1 MIVILDCLKKGYI
14 HVYMYVCI
22 YIYMYVCVYIY
33 IHVSVHMN
41 ITTYARYHSN
51 GRKWKGIK

>member
-14 HVYMYVCI
+14 HVCIHVC
-22 YIYMYVCVYIY
+22 MYIY